1 MAKEKYGAGH
11 AEGMLRKGFK
21 EIGPVF
27 KAFPDSISSPE
38 ETGVFGNLTQKE
50 IQATKGKETSYEEW
64 LNARAKEA
72 EREPEP
78 PEQGMER

>member
-1 MAKEKYGAGH
+1 MAEEKYGAGH
-11 AEGMLRKGFK
+11 AKGMLRKGFK
-21 EIGPVF
+21 EIAPTL

-50 IQATKGKETSYEEW
+50 IQETKGKETSHEEW
-64 LNARAKEA
+64 LKARAKET

-78 PEQGMER
+78 PEDEMER

>member
-1 MAKEKYGAGH
+1 MAKEKWGAGH
-11 AEGMLRKGFK
+11 AQGMGRKGFK

-27 KAFPDSISSPE
+27 KAFPDSIGSPE
-38 ETGVFGNLTQKE
+38 EAGVFGNLTQAE
-50 IQATKGKETSYEEW
+50 VRETKGKESSYDEW
-64 LNARAKEA
+64 LSARAKEA